1 MQMVLHRRKND
12 LATPASSKAK
22 RGLPP
27 IANAKA
33 SVLIL
38 GTLPGDESL
47 RRQQY
52 YGHPR
57 NHFWTLIAALSGE
70 PPPDSY
76 TARVAL
82 LLKTGFA
89 LWDVLASAERDG
101 SLDSA
106 IRNAKPNDFAAF
118 FRTHPRIDTIA
129 FNGQRAHALF
139 RAHVAGDPGIAGRD
153 FTMLVLPSSSPAYVK
168 PLDDKVRYWRAAL
181 AR

>member
-1 MQMVLHRRKND
+1 MQMATHRPNND
-12 LATPASSKAK
+12 LARPTLSKPK

-47 RRQQY
+47 LRQQY

-57 NHFWTLIAALSGE
+57 NHFWSLIAALAGE
-70 PPPDSY
+70 PPPESY
-76 TARVAL
+76 AARVAL
-82 LLKTGFA
+82 LLKSGFA

-139 RAHVAGDPGIAGRD
+139 RAHVADDPRIASRR

-168 PLDDKVRYWRAAL
+168 PLDDKVRHWRAAL
-181 AR
+181 AK